1 VRGRV
6 PGGGGA
12 GETPR
17 EDSPFIL
24 PPNRE
29 FDNERSVDVKT
40 VVNEVRTRRLRSRER
55 ARGGKSAVCYDPSE
69 TRIPFVPPPPPPPPP
84 LPRPPLGVPARHCL
98 ALFSGAG
105 WKMGEFLSPARTRPP
120 FLPLGGGVPSR
131 GGSRIPRLSRRSSA
145 LPIPIFVCIT
155 RTGAD
160 GAEFRPPGDPG
171 GTRFSS
177 ARKALPPAPDGR
189 VRDTAV
195 SFPFICVFFASL
207 VGRRPPWRCGGC
219 SCRPSFPRE
228 AAPRPLGGCL
238 SHFVAPASNSS
249 NKKAQ

>member
-1 VRGRV
+1 
-6 PGGGGA
+6 
-12 GETPR
+12 
-17 EDSPFIL
+17 
-24 PPNRE
+24 
-29 FDNERSVDVKT
+29 
-40 VVNEVRTRRLRSRER
+40 
-55 ARGGKSAVCYDPSE
+55 
-69 TRIPFVPPPPPPPPP
+69 
-84 LPRPPLGVPARHCL
+84 
-98 ALFSGAG
+98 
-105 WKMGEFLSPARTRPP
+105 M
-120 FLPLGGGVPSR
+120 PSR

-177 ARKALPPAPDGR
+177 ARKAPPPAPDGR

-249 NKKAQ
+249 NTKAQYAPIDREEMRGAPLEATSAKPRPVARFPDAHRSSGPHRGRIRVYMVYLRLGEFGRVHLLLYGGRGRGCSEGWGFGRE